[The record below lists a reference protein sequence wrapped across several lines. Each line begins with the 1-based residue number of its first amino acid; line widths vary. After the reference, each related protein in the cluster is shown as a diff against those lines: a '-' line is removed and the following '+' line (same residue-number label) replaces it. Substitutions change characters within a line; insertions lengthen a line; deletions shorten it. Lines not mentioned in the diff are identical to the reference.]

1 MNDLVFKPVEPMPG
15 SDRKLQYQMES
26 VVEKALDQLLE
37 SQWFVDLVDDRVR
50 MVIEIM
56 NEETADAETE

>member
-1 MNDLVFKPVEPMPG
+1 MPG

-56 NEETADAETE
+56 NEEAADAETE

>member
-1 MNDLVFKPVEPMPG
+1 MNDLVFRPVVPMPG

-56 NEETADAETE
+56 NEEAADAETE

>member
-1 MNDLVFKPVEPMPG
+1 MNDLVFRPVVPMPG